1 MTRDQFFSALDDL
14 FKDFYRGRIS
24 EDAQPLTHGLGD
36 VLRAKVFHLVG
47 VWCEQRGLCNPFSA
61 GDAVSCSHWGMHHG

>member
-14 FKDFYRGRIS
+14 FKDFYC
-24 EDAQPLTHGLGD
+24 AVPKPLTLGYGD